1 MNWFRNL
8 STLSKLM
15 AGFSLVC
22 LLGAGVGYLGIVYV
36 GDVNN
41 MLEHLF
47 DKNTMSM
54 LDLARGNTQALY
66 HNRGLYQYIVENDK
80 TSRETRQREMEKFEA
95 TMKDRVNEY
104 RKTTLSPE
112 EEALLKKFDA
122 AWANY
127 KEVAA
132 KTIQLANEGKEQP
145 AVAMMK
151 NETLAAFRDARDLY
165 TEIINLNEDLAKKA
179 YEESATVYGHS
190 RTVLISMV
198 CISAILGILCGMMIA
213 RMVAQPL
220 AQAVSVLKTVADGDL
235 TRTLD
240 IHTSDEVGQMAKALN
255 RALESMRSTLEEVR
269 GSADSVA
276 SSAQE
281 LASSSEEL
289 SSGAQEQASNL
300 EETTASMEEITS
312 SVRQNADNAKQA
324 NQLVTASRESAEKGG
339 QVVSAAVTAMGEIN
353 TASKKIADIITAID
367 EIAFQ
372 TNLLAL
378 NAAVEA
384 ARAGEQGRGF
394 AVVASEVRS
403 LAQRSATAAKEIKSL
418 IQDTVRKVDAGSE
431 MVNESGKVL
440 LEIVSSVK
448 RVTDIVGEIAA
459 ASQEQATGVDQMSK
473 AMTQMDQ
480 VTQANAAQTEELS
493 STAQALTVNA
503 EEMLGMVARFKLEH
517 QGDRRATAA
526 RPQAPA
532 QPQGSAS
539 RAPSSLK
546 RLSKAVGRSTP
557 VHTTAADYA
566 EHSQGGTSTKDGFV
580 EF

>member
-15 AGFSLVC
+15 VGFSLVC
-22 LLGAGVGYLGIVYV
+22 LISAGVGYVGIVN
-36 GDVNN
+36 VNQVN
-41 MLEHLF
+41 AMLTHLF
-47 DKNTMSM
+47 DKDTMSIVH
-54 LDLARGNTQALY
+54 LARGNTQALY
-66 HNRGLYQYIVENDK
+66 HDRGVYQYIGEGNKSERAAIARQLDGYEAVMKQRISDYRK
-80 TSRETRQREMEKFEA
+80 TGLNEEEQALTEKFEA
-95 TMKDRVNEY
+95 
-104 RKTTLSPE
+104 
-112 EEALLKKFDA
+112 
-122 AWANY
+122 AWARY
-127 KEVAA
+127 KESAA
-132 KTIQLANEGKEQP
+132 KAMQLADEGKSQE
-145 AVAMMK
+145 AEAFMRAD
-151 NETLAAFRDARDLY
+151 TLQSFQNARDLY
-165 TEIINLNEDLAKKA
+165 TEVINLNEKMAQKT
-179 YEESATVYGHS
+179 YSESDVVYKQA
-190 RTVLISMV
+190 RTLLISIV
-198 CISAILGILCGMMIA
+198 CISVVIGILLGITIA
-213 RMVAQPL
+213 KMVARPL
-220 AQAVSVLKTVADGDL
+220 VEAVAVLKTMADGDL
-235 TRTLD
+235 TKKLH
-240 IHTSDEVGQMAKALN
+240 IHTKDEVGQMAEALN
-255 RALESMRSTLEEVR
+255 RAIDSMHGTLEDVR
-269 GSADSVA
+269 GAADGVA
-276 SSAQE
+276 TSAQQ
-281 LASSSEEL
+281 LAASSEEL

-339 QVVSAAVTAMGEIN
+339 QVVSATVAAMGEIN
-353 TASKKIADIITAID
+353 TASKRIADIITAID

-403 LAQRSATAAKEIKSL
+403 LAQRSATAAKEIKGL

-440 LEIVSSVK
+440 FEIVASVK
-448 RVTDIVGEIAA
+448 RITDIVGEIAA

-493 STAQALTVNA
+493 ATAQALSGNA
-503 EEMLGMVARFKLEH
+503 EELLGMVARFKLEDK
-517 QGDRRATAA
+517 GARRGAA

-532 QPQGSAS
+532 PQQHASGSRLPAS
-539 RAPSSLK
+539 LT
-546 RLSKAVGRSTP
+546 RLSKAVSHAQPAHTP
-557 VHTTAADYA
+557 SEYVEPRTGASRTT
-566 EHSQGGTSTKDGFV
+566 QDGFI

>member
-15 AGFSLVC
+15 IGFSLVC
-22 LLGAGVGYLGIVYV
+22 LIGAGVGYIGIVN
-36 GDVNN
+36 VNQVN
-41 MLEHLF
+41 GMLTHLF

-54 LDLARGNTQALY
+54 LHLARGNTQALY
-66 HNRGLYQYIVENDK
+66 HDRGVYQYVAEESKSDRAAI
-80 TSRETRQREMEKFEA
+80 TRQLEGYEGV
-95 TMKDRVNEY
+95 MKQRVSDY
-104 RKTTLSPE
+104 RKTGVNE
-112 EEALLKKFDA
+112 EEQALIDKFES
-122 AWANY
+122 AWVLY
-127 KEVAA
+127 KESAA
-132 KTIQLANEGKEQP
+132 KTMQLADEGKRAE
-145 AVAMMK
+145 AEVLMK
-151 NETLAAFRDARDLY
+151 TETLRTFQNARDLY
-165 TEIINLNEDLAKKA
+165 TEIINLNEKMAQKTYSDSDAVYNKA
-179 YEESATVYGHS
+179 
-190 RTVLISMV
+190 RTLLISLV
-198 CISAILGILCGMMIA
+198 CASLVIGVLLGMMIA
-213 RMVAQPL
+213 KMVARPL
-220 AQAVSVLKTVADGDL
+220 IQAVGVLKTVADGDL
-235 TRTLD
+235 TKKLD
-240 IHTSDEVGQMAKALN
+240 IDTKDEVGQMALALN
-255 RALESMRSTLEEVR
+255 RAIESMRSTLDEVR
-269 GSADSVA
+269 GSADNVA
-276 SSAQE
+276 SSAQQ
-281 LASSSEEL
+281 LAASSEEL

-339 QVVSAAVTAMGEIN
+339 QVVSAAVAAMGEIN
-353 TASKKIADIITAID
+353 TASKRIADIITAID

-403 LAQRSATAAKEIKSL
+403 LAQRSATAAKEIKGL

-440 LEIVSSVK
+440 LEIVASVK

-493 STAQALTVNA
+493 STAQALTGSA
-503 EEMLGMVARFKLEH
+503 EELLGMVARFKLENH
-517 QGDRRATAA
+517 GERRGAA
-526 RPQAPA
+526 RPQAAPPQQPPA
-532 QPQGSAS
+532 GSRMPANL
-539 RAPSSLK
+539 A
-546 RLSKAVGRSTP
+546 RLSKAVGNAKPARP
-557 VHTTAADYA
+557 AAEYA
-566 EHSQGGTSTKDGFV
+566 EPRKVAATSTQDGFV